1 MVLKQEVRFVNGVEF
16 GEPVLP
22 VAENCGSNAVMSL
35 VQQLCTG
42 AAALFEQTPVL
53 FAYLYGSHVK
63 ALSHPFSDLDVGIFV
78 ENLDVRACLE
88 LELALSVRI
97 DETLGHVVQSEVRA
111 LNHLPLAVTG
121 RILGEARLVYS
132 RAENK
137 RIDFETQVRM
147 AYFDFLPVIRRYQEE
162 YRKKLVS
169 R

>member
-53 FAYLYGSHVK
+53 LAYLYGSHVK

-78 ENLDVRACLE
+78 DN
-88 LELALSVRI
+88 LALSVRI